1 MAPGTA
7 GGEAA
12 AAGQAGE
19 LVAAPTRDCTKQ
31 APVAPGTA
39 GGEAAAAGQ
48 AGELIA
54 EPVAVP
60 AHTGPQS
67 AIQSGAAR
75 IKEWKELREACDTA
89 VGAEKKV
96 FAHHLAQLARGC
108 TCD

>member
-54 EPVAVP
+54 E
-60 AHTGPQS
+60 
-67 AIQSGAAR
+67 
-75 IKEWKELREACDTA
+75 LREACDTA